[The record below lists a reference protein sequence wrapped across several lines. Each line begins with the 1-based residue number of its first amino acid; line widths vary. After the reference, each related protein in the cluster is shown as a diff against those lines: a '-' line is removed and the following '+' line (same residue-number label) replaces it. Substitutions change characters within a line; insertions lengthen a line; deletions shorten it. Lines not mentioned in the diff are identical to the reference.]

1 MQLPLYVGDYVLGA
15 QDGQW
20 GWMRLT
26 AASTL
31 SPFDVYAQLDSKEAF
46 ISLGLTAT
54 GIVDVTA
61 DETSD
66 VAYYDL
72 QGRRIKSLAEVQK
85 GQVVI
90 VRKGGVVKKIVM

>member
-1 MQLPLYVGDYVLGA
+1 MQFPLYVGDSILGA
-15 QDGQW
+15 QDDQW

-61 DETSD
+61 EETSD
-66 VAYYDL
+66 TSYYDL